1 MCQWILEAR
10 LSTRISQ
17 DLIVKSFTITG
28 ISNKM
33 NGSEDDFLW
42 HRSDVDTC
50 QERMT
55 DKWRRLGS
63 EIMYF
68 NWKQFIIK

>member
-1 MCQWILEAR
+1 VQKAKQIKDRSPRAKLMEMCQWILKAC

-28 ISNKM
+28 TSNKM

-42 HRSDVDTC
+42 HQSDVETC
-50 QERMT
+50 QEGMT
-55 DKWRRLGS
+55 NK
-63 EIMYF
+63 
-68 NWKQFIIK
+68 